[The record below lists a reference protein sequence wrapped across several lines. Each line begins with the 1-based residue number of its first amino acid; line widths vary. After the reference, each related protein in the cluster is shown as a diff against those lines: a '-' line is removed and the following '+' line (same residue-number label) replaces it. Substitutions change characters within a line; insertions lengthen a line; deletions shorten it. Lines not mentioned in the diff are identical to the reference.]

1 MASDKIV
8 RFSDDNFN
16 TIVIK
21 SRVPVLVNFWNAG
34 SGPCRTLAPV
44 LDKLA
49 EEYDGLALIGSV
61 NVEECPKTTREYRI
75 TSVPTLAVL
84 VDGITEQRII
94 GLRTVEELRAI
105 LGKYVRRKDI
115 GESASDEQ
123 A

>member
-1 MASDKIV
+1 MASDKIIH
-8 RFSDDNFN
+8 FSDGNFN

-34 SGPCRTLAPV
+34 SGPCRTLASV

-49 EEYDGLALIGSV
+49 DEYDGLALIGSV
-61 NVEECPKTTREYRI
+61 NVEKCPQITREYRI
-75 TSVPTLAVL
+75 ASVPTLAIL

-94 GLRTVEELRAI
+94 GLRSAEELRTV
-105 LGKYVRRKDI
+105 LDKYVRRKDI